1 MCNKSK
7 IIIKKTEKKEKH
19 LILATIGIFDEKKLV
34 LCVNDGEKK
43 FSIKFDEIET
53 KRIKTILEA
62 KGKDAS

>member
-1 MCNKSK
+1 M
-7 IIIKKTEKKEKH
+7 IKKTEKKEKH
-19 LILATIGIFDEKKLV
+19 LILETMAIFDVKNLV
-34 LCVNDGEKK
+34 LLVNDGEKK